1 MDIFYDMSLY
11 KLKQKNKIKKVDMQL
26 QSAIILDYSSF
37 TVAGKKKFEEEG
49 ELCLESFNQNVKY
62 ACLRSNLVVFTT
74 RCGTTYV
81 LKNRYGDI
89 GIVKTGE

>member
-1 MDIFYDMSLY
+1 
-11 KLKQKNKIKKVDMQL
+11 MQL

-49 ELCLESFNQNVKY
+49 KLCLESFGPNVKY
-62 ACLRSNLVVFTT
+62 TCLRSNLVVFIT